1 MKLQPNKL
9 QKREIM
15 YYCPFFLLISYPI
28 NIWHMQQ
35 LQHIP
40 TDTHQIVCCVNGQ
53 CVHTLRRCINNIH
66 ICVTY
71 SQCSCVAQIAQI
83 VMFSKCMWKTH
94 CTNINTR
101 NYVAKLGTIYYALKL
116 VHEWNRMSWGLFQP
130 HRCRAFGV
138 CVCVSLS
145 FSICKND
152 SVRFDWIRCRA
163 FTDSPS
169 ASTFKSSSTMK
180 SKHTGTLTPP
190 CGTRLH
196 TAHHQNTNSILK

>member
-94 CTNINTR
+94 CTNILIPETMLLSWELYTMHWSWCMNETEWAEGFFNR
-101 NYVAKLGTIYYALKL
+101 TGV
-116 VHEWNRMSWGLFQP
+116 VHL
-130 HRCRAFGV
+130 V
-138 CVCVSLS
+138 CVCVSL
-145 FSICKND
+145 FHFRFAKTI
-152 SVRFDWIRCRA
+152 RFDSIE
-163 FTDSPS
+163 FDVELLPI
-169 ASTFKSSSTMK
+169 
-180 SKHTGTLTPP
+180 HHPHPHLN
-190 CGTRLH
+190 
-196 TAHHQNTNSILK
+196 HHQQWNRNTLAR